1 MFGRIKNFFSRRKKQ
16 KEYKQ
21 FITSLKQGYNFLKWI
36 EKQLPNRK
44 VRKLFLKDLI
54 KHGVVNN
61 KTLEELFNKYK
72 KY

>member
-1 MFGRIKNFFSRRKKQ
+1 MFGRIKNFFSKRKRQ

-36 EKQLPNRK
+36 ERQLPNRK

-54 KHGVVNN
+54 KHGVVNS
-61 KTLEELFNKYK
+61 KILEELFNKYK